1 MSRKGLILGFGLV
14 GVALSVQ
21 GQEQNGVIVSKD
33 SVISILQDFR
43 AEHEIN
49 PTTSRTISLGK
60 RVVDKTKAT
69 RVKRR
74 GFRVQIYAG
83 PNRNEA
89 YAIQSR
95 FKNQNPDVDSY
106 INYEEPNYRV
116 KVGDFTSRS
125 EANTFM
131 RALRAQYSN
140 VFVFQ
145 EEIWVWE

>member
-1 MSRKGLILGFGLV
+1 MSRKGLILALGFV
-14 GVALSVQ
+14 AVSASAMAQEHQGVT
-21 GQEQNGVIVSKD
+21 VSKD
-33 SVISILQDFR
+33 SVITILQEFR

-49 PTTSRTISLGK
+49 PTASRMISLGK
-60 RVVDKTKAT
+60 RVVDKSKAT

-83 PNRNEA
+83 SNRNEA

-95 FKNQNPDVDSY
+95 FKNQYADIDSY
-106 INYEEPNYRV
+106 INYDEPNYRV

-125 EANTFM
+125 EANSFM
-131 RALRAQYSN
+131 RVLRAQYSN

-145 EEIWVWE
+145 EDIWVWE